1 MAEPPLRRWA
11 TFCAPVMLTTQHVY
25 IQAGRLNDK
34 GVSVLKWHIVN
45 NLCTRCISRCLQCL
59 THTQQIQYYLGR
71 YVDGQQS
78 MHIWISIS
86 ARHLLYCMPH
96 PSGCIV
102 LAFHLYQQPEN
113 KPLWITHSNYLL
125 SEAPRWTKRG
135 RLKKHNWS
143 SRPFVVVPSPLIEK

>member
-113 KPLWITHSNYLL
+113 KHYELIPIIYCLRPQG
-125 SEAPRWTKRG
+125 EQRG
-135 RLKKHNWS
+135 RGLRSTTGQADHLLL
-143 SRPFVVVPSPLIEK
+143 FLLL